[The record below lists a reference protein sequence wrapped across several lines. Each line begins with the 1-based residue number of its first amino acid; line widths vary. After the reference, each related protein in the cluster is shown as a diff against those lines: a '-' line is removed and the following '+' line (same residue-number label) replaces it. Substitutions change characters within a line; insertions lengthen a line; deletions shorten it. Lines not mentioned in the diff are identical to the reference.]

1 MRHLYCSEHIIT
13 PVGVSEAGDGAM
25 CVGHSLV
32 PQAPTIACVSFP
44 ARVTKAYRVLM
55 APFLFS
61 NASIKRHACAVCPL
75 YIIMCKVFSYH
86 GVRY

>member
-1 MRHLYCSEHIIT
+1 MRHLYYSEHIIT

-32 PQAPTIACVSFP
+32 PPAPTITCVSFH
-44 ARVTKAYRVLM
+44 ARVKKAYRVLM
-55 APFLFS
+55 TPLLFP
-61 NASIKRHACAVCPL
+61 NASINKHACVVCPP
-75 YIIMCKVFSYH
+75 YIIMCNVFSYH